1 MSRVLSSTTLSKFSL
16 QLYVR
21 KYSWD
26 DLGRPELKRR
36 EQQQHKATMYCEQLD
51 KADTSTEDTMMM
63 NGNDYLIG
71 VFSVP
76 TKGSKE
82 AEESSQKKV
91 IVDTT
96 HLTAQDLKI
105 LKKQDPF
112 LYYSLPSSVRR
123 NAATADGAGR
133 NKDMDYMSS
142 PLTIGKSSTP
152 TPTTKSTSTKVER
165 RSCISFECHTDV
177 VLEDEWLNDDADA
190 AVNEGFFEV
199 DVDFDSMLGQLLRDL
214 NLKQ

>member
-1 MSRVLSSTTLSKFSL
+1 
-16 QLYVR
+16 
-21 KYSWD
+21 
-26 DLGRPELKRR
+26 
-36 EQQQHKATMYCEQLD
+36 MYCEQLD
-51 KADTSTEDTMMM
+51 KADSSTEATM
-63 NGNDYLIG
+63 NGNDDLIG

-82 AEESSQKKV
+82 AKESSQKKV

-96 HLTAQDLKI
+96 HLSAQDLKT

-133 NKDMDYMSS
+133 NSDMDYMSS
-142 PLTIGKSSTP
+142 PLTGKSS

-165 RSCISFECHTDV
+165 RSCISFDCHTDL
-177 VLEDEWLNDDADA
+177 VLEDELLSDA
-190 AVNEGFFEV
+190 AVTVNEGFEV
-199 DVDFDSMLGQLLRDL
+199 DVDFDSILDQLLRHL

>member
-1 MSRVLSSTTLSKFSL
+1 
-16 QLYVR
+16 
-21 KYSWD
+21 
-26 DLGRPELKRR
+26 
-36 EQQQHKATMYCEQLD
+36 
-51 KADTSTEDTMMM
+51 M
-63 NGNDYLIG
+63 NGNDYFIGG

-91 IVDTT
+91 IVDAT
-96 HLTAQDLKI
+96 HLNAQDLKT

-123 NAATADGAGR
+123 NTATADGAGR
-133 NKDMDYMSS
+133 NSDMDYMSS
-142 PLTIGKSSTP
+142 PLTIGKSIGKSSTP

-165 RSCISFECHTDV
+165 RSCISFECHTDL
-177 VLEDEWLNDDADA
+177 VLEDELLNDGDT
-190 AVNEGFFEV
+190 V
-199 DVDFDSMLGQLLRDL
+199 DVDFDSMLDQLLRHL

>member
-1 MSRVLSSTTLSKFSL
+1 
-16 QLYVR
+16 
-21 KYSWD
+21 
-26 DLGRPELKRR
+26 
-36 EQQQHKATMYCEQLD
+36 MYCEQLD
-51 KADTSTEDTMMM
+51 KADTSTEATM
-63 NGNDYLIG
+63 NGNDDLIG

-96 HLTAQDLKI
+96 HLTAQDLKT

-123 NAATADGAGR
+123 NAATADGAGK
-133 NKDMDYMSS
+133 NKKDMDYTSS
-142 PLTIGKSSTP
+142 PLIGKSTP
-152 TPTTKSTSTKVER
+152 TPTTKVER
-165 RSCISFECHTDV
+165 RSCISFECHTDLL
-177 VLEDEWLNDDADA
+177 LEDELLNDADTGT
-190 AVNEGFFEV
+190 VNEGFEV
-199 DVDFDSMLGQLLRDL
+199 DVDFDSMLDQLLRHL